1 MGTIRKSWILLK
13 PWLTDQVLALTLG
26 QPASA
31 GYNWWS
37 PGLQPGSQ
45 THIAGDLNHLKGQLW
60 AENKRKKEYDLKA
73 WEKENSNTVSL
84 KRKMKRQRNIL

>member
-31 GYNWWS
+31 GYSGWS
-37 PGLQPGSQ
+37 PGLQSGSQ
-45 THIAGDLNHLKGQLW
+45 THIAGDLNQKASCGQKTKGRR
-60 AENKRKKEYDLKA
+60 NMTSKPGKRRIQ
-73 WEKENSNTVSL
+73 T
-84 KRKMKRQRNIL
+84 Q